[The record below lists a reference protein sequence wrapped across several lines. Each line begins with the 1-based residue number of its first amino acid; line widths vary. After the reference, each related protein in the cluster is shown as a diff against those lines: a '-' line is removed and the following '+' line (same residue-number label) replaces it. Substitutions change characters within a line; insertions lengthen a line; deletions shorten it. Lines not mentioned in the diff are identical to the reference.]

1 MKRKLRGSRGETLVE
16 VMASIVIGTLSVALL
31 FGAIMASAR
40 IDESARKLDGTY
52 YEALSAAEAQTS
64 PMPED
69 PGTVKLKY
77 AADGVER
84 MPLPVTLY
92 GGSGAVSY
100 ALSAGG
106 GGP

>member
-16 VMASIVIGTLSVALL
+16 VMASIVIGTLSVTLL

-40 IDESARKLDGTY
+40 IDQSAQEMDGAY
-52 YEALSAAEAQTS
+52 YQALSAAEAQTE

-69 PGTVKLKY
+69 PGTVKLKC
-77 AADGVER
+77 AADGVE
-84 MPLPVTLY
+84 MMLLPVTLY